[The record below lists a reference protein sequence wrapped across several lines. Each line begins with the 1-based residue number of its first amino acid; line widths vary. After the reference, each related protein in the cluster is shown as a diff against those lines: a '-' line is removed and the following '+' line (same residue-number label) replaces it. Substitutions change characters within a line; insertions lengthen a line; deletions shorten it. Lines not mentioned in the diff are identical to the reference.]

1 MKISNNDVVKP
12 IDLEEATLPPD
23 PNDYT
28 AYVQV

>member
-12 IDLEEATLPPD
+12 INLGEATLPPD